1 MCAVAQ
7 GVIFGLILLNIFSN
21 GLVMKGRSAW
31 MKCADD
37 SKFGSIVI
45 MQGDRGMIQEALTDL
60 EDRTNRN
67 GMKFNITECKV
78 MHLGT
83 NNMNFHYKVEA
94 YQLKTSLEEKGV
106 GVLVGGSN

>member
-1 MCAVAQ
+1 
-7 GVIFGLILLNIFSN
+7 
-21 GLVMKGRSAW
+21 

-60 EDRTNRN
+60 EDRPNRN
-67 GMKFNITECKV
+67 GMKFNTTECKV

-83 NNMNFHYKVEA
+83 NNMNFHYKLEA
-94 YQLKTSLEEKGV
+94 YQLETSVEEKGV
-106 GVLVGGSN
+106 GVLVGGSNEEAEISCHHEKDKCERRVYESQPSQEAGKY